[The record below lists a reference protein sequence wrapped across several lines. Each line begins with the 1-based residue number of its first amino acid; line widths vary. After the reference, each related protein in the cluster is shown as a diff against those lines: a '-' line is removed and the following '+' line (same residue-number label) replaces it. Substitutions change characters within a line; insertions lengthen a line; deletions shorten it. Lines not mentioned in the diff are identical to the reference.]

1 MTTTT
6 PATLPTYDRFIEP
19 LLRFLAGRPEGA
31 PAREAHEAAADALG
45 LDAALARDGRPP
57 RDSGVLR
64 VGSHMI
70 IGPYAAGHCTE
81 QDRSCARC

>member
-31 PAREAHEAAADALG
+31 PAREAAADALG
-45 LDAALARDGRPP
+45 LDAAA
-57 RDSGVLR
+57 
-64 VGSHMI
+64 I
-70 IGPYAAGHCTE
+70 AAVDWHVN
-81 QDRSCARC
+81 